1 MSLRAL
7 LKRRLEDDR
16 ALVRRAAAQ
25 ALAALAALHLMHR
38 STRPGD
44 GAQADDGEEGA
55 AAGEWDE
62 ELGALGHLCADVSVA
77 TRKAAAAGLS
87 SLRALLPRAAQLRH
101 LWCTHVLPLAHDGEA
116 TVAARCGDLV
126 KEALVD
132 PVASGPPPSDSV
144 WSLLA
149 AAHSAEAQKCLQAA
163 LWPVA
168 LRQPEKPLA
177 DPACFVGGP
186 ILHGK
191 VLHALRAAAL
201 LGCRP
206 SGDANS
212 AQELSSHGNASAD
225 ALTSA
230 QRICVRQGAWVLFEA
245 VLCPTVSS
253 GSSTVQAVALSPQT
267 APIEPAFV
275 LACWRDLWAQ
285 VDSLDPSQEGAGL
298 ELTALEVDA
307 QRMLRAIAHLAP
319 AVPAPDAAALAA
331 ELLALLQALE
341 ATPAT
346 SAAMLKALVA
356 LCSAKAP
363 TQAQALAISA
373 SFAAALLDRAQSL
386 LEEYAFGQDASN
398 GGAAEMVTS
407 VERALHLVGEVALLG
422 FSPDDNGVGCDG
434 RPVLAVSVDAQLTS
448 LVRVL
453 MAHTLPSTKPN
464 AGAIEMGSG
473 ENDSEPAASDELGG
487 AAVPDSVRAFALVA
501 LGKLCLLDQGLA
513 KECVTLLVREIDHL
527 HTPEDGAPSTG
538 TLSASN
544 QGSPAVQSN
553 ALLVLGDLCVR
564 YTALVERHLP
574 ALARCLQSPHALLRR
589 HALLLLSQLL
599 LQDFLKWR
607 GLLLSRF
614 LLACC
619 DEDAEV
625 AQLARFLITGPL
637 AQKQPALLN
646 HAPVDL
652 LFILNG
658 FEEHPKYQA
667 ALLQGSEGQGH
678 AAVDFSGVGNAD
690 GAVAPS
696 VRSAVLSFVCGS
708 LTDEQRIE
716 ATARIAHEVSTM
728 TKLVPC
734 GSSSETISYLALYC
748 DSISWSSLNSAKICI
763 AYAH

>member
-1 MSLRAL
+1 
-7 LKRRLEDDR
+7 
-16 ALVRRAAAQ
+16 VRRAAAQ

-38 STRPGD
+38 PSRPLVD
-44 GAQADDGEEGA
+44 AQADEGEEDA
-55 AAGEWDE
+55 AAGEWRE

-87 SLRALLPRAAQLRH
+87 SLRALLPRAAVLRH
-101 LWCTHVLPLAHDGEA
+101 LWCAHVLPLAHDGEA

-132 PVASGPPPSDSV
+132 PVASAPPPADSV

-149 AAHSAEAQKCLQAA
+149 AAHSVEAQKCLQAA

-191 VLHALRAAAL
+191 VLHALREAAL

-206 SGDANS
+206 SDDDKSAEEPDSMENS
-212 AQELSSHGNASAD
+212 SSE
-225 ALTSA
+225 ALTTA

-253 GSSTVQAVALSPQT
+253 GSSTVQAIALSPQT

-285 VDSLDPSQEGAGL
+285 VDALDPAQEGAGS

-346 SAAMLKALVA
+346 AAAMLKALVA

-363 TQAQALAISA
+363 TQAQALTISA
-373 SFAAALLDRAQSL
+373 SFAAALLDRAQTL
-386 LEEYAFGQDASN
+386 LEEYAFGQDESS
-398 GGAAEMVTS
+398 GAAELVTS

-434 RPVLAVSVDAQLTS
+434 RPVLAVSVNAQLTS

-453 MAHTLPSTKPN
+453 MAHTLPSAKPN
-464 AGAIEMGSG
+464 GNAHEMSLSSSG
-473 ENDSEPAASDELGG
+473 GEPDGSEPAASELCG

-501 LGKLCLLDQGLA
+501 LGKLCLLDQNLA
-513 KECVTLLVREIDHL
+513 KECVTLLVREIDYMRDPQGYASN
-527 HTPEDGAPSTG
+527 TEP
-538 TLSASN
+538 LSATN

-625 AQLARFLITGPL
+625 AQLARFLVTGPL

-678 AAVDFSGVGNAD
+678 AAVDFAGIGKAD
-690 GAVAPS
+690 GAVPSS
-696 VRSAVLSFVCGS
+696 VRSAVLSFVCAS

-716 ATARIAHEVSTM
+716 ATARIAHEVGAT
-728 TKLVPC
+728 
-734 GSSSETISYLALYC
+734 A
-748 DSISWSSLNSAKICI
+748 
-763 AYAH
+763 